1 MGLAFRMVVT
11 SKQEESSNLLP
22 ASESFHKVF
31 IALFV
36 EYLLCFLLSHNLHLH
51 MLKTCGLE
59 KQLLLFHVLDL
70 NPTFANQD
78 TPPPP
83 TIRPRNSCI
92 CPYLSRRRRST
103 HFFSS
108 AGGVNACAGV
118 LIVFINRVS
127 SIGGGGG
134 GGGEKGLRLPH
145 VLM

>member
-1 MGLAFRMVVT
+1 M
-11 SKQEESSNLLP
+11 
-22 ASESFHKVF
+22 F

-36 EYLLCFLLSHNLHLH
+36 EYLLCFLLSHNLHIH

-59 KQLLLFHVLDL
+59 KQLFLFHVLDL
-70 NPTFANQD
+70 NPIFANQD
-78 TPPPP
+78 PSP

-118 LIVFINRVS
+118 LFFLSCFCFKVYFKMFFYFVTSSSYFKLFIKNRKEFNS
-127 SIGGGGG
+127 RHIMSYHRFTD
-134 GGGEKGLRLPH
+134 K
-145 VLM
+145 

>member
-1 MGLAFRMVVT
+1 MGLAFRIVVT

-22 ASESFHKVF
+22 ASKSVHKVF
-31 IALFV
+31 IVLFL
-36 EYLLCFLLSHNLHLH
+36 EYLLCFLLSRNLHLH

-70 NPTFANQD
+70 NPIFANQD
-78 TPPPP
+78 TPPP

-118 LIVFINRVS
+118 LLWYMTCIPLSRYLS
-127 SIGGGGG
+127 
-134 GGGEKGLRLPH
+134 LT
-145 VLM
+145 